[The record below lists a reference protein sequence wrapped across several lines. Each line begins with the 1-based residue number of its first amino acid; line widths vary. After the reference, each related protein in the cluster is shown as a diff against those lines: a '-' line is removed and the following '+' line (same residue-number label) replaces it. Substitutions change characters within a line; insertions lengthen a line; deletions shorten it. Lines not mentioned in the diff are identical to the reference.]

1 MPTQDLPAAEA
12 AASPSAPLPTSFVG
26 LGISED
32 LAERL
37 GRDGITA
44 PFPIQAMAIPDGLAG
59 KNVCGK
65 ARTGSGKTL
74 AFGLPVIE
82 RSEKAQPKRPVALIL
97 VPTRE
102 LAVQVAEVLGPLAQV
117 RGLVADAF
125 YGGVS
130 IGRQIK
136 ALQQGVDIAIAT
148 PGRLLDLLERGS
160 ASLADTRIVV
170 LDEADRMCDMGFMPQ
185 VERVF
190 SHLRTREQTMLYS
203 ATLDGAVD
211 MLIKIYLRDPVYHD
225 VVQDDDT
232 VEGMSH
238 YFLTVKDRAKPAV
251 IASIAKGAEKMLVF
265 TRTKRGAD
273 RLVPELKRMDVKAVA
288 IHGDRQ
294 QRMRE
299 QALEDFTRGKMPVLV
314 ATDVAARGLDIE
326 GVDVVVHVEP
336 PEDPKSYVHRS
347 GRTARAGATGVVITL
362 VAPEQQFDLW
372 LLQRAINVQQK
383 PVEVFPDDPRLREL
397 AKGEISLS

>member
-1 MPTQDLPAAEA
+1 MPDHDPRSGDLAATA
-12 AASPSAPLPTSFVG
+12 APPTSFVA

-37 GRDGITA
+37 ARDGITE
-44 PFPIQAMAIPDGLAG
+44 PFPIQAKAVPDGLAG

-74 AFGLPVIE
+74 AFGLPLIE
-82 RSEKAQPKRPVALIL
+82 RSDKGRPKHPVALVL

-102 LAVQVAEVLGPLAQV
+102 LAVQVAEVLAPLAAV
-117 RGLVADAF
+117 RGLTADAF

-160 ASLADTRIVV
+160 ASLADTHIVV

-211 MLIKIYLRDPVYHD
+211 SLIKIYLRDPVYHD
-225 VVQDDDT
+225 VVEDDSS
-232 VEGMSH
+232 VEGMTH
-238 YFLTVKDRAKPAV
+238 YFLTVKRRAKPEV
-251 IASIAKGAEKMLVF
+251 IADIAQGAEKMLVF
-265 TRTKRGAD
+265 TRTKRDAD
-273 RLVPELKRMDVKAVA
+273 RLVPELQKRNIKAVA
-288 IHGDRQ
+288 IHGDRRQ
-294 QRMRE
+294 QMRE
-299 QALEDFTRGKMPVLV
+299 QALEDFARGKTPVLV

-362 VAPEQQFDLW
+362 VGQDQQFDLW
-372 LLQRAINVQQK
+372 LLQRAIQVQQQ
-383 PVEVFPDDPRLREL
+383 PVEVFPGDPRLKEL
-397 AKGEISLS
+397 ARGEIELR